1 MNLKLTLIC
10 IFLVQISWSQK
21 AADTCRLNELYY
33 DICHYDENDEV
44 YKREV
49 FTIEGSLLQTS
60 YFEKKGKLKY
70 HLLMNSDGSVQA
82 KSFKRGGAT
91 ISVGYSCEGKR
102 ISKSKSVTI
111 CDDSPYPDC
120 HTKYLYQREKR
131 NPCLNVLKDTV
142 WSRDSIYYFMRPSN
156 WVSYPLDARTAV
168 YGAGKY
174 SSTFSVWALPKIDS
188 TSKNSL
194 QSIEERWENMK
205 GIVASEVFTSQKKKF
220 LLYEK
225 NNVNTGLH
233 NHEEKRR
240 DYHLFFSANDIT
252 FKVLCSCPRNKIKW
266 FREVFI
272 SMTKSIQFRADA
284 N

>member
-1 MNLKLTLIC
+1 MG
-10 IFLVQISWSQK
+10 QK
-21 AADTCRLNELYY
+21 VIDTCRLNELYY

-49 FTIEGSLLQTS
+49 FTIEGRLLQTS
-60 YFEKKGKLKY
+60 HFENNGKLKY

-131 NPCLNVLKDTV
+131 NSCLNVLRDTV
-142 WSRDSIYYFMRPSN
+142 WSRNSLYYFLRPSN

-174 SSTFSVWALPKIDS
+174 SSTFSVWSLPKIDS

-194 QSIEERWENMK
+194 KSIKERWENIE
-205 GIVASEVFTSQKKKF
+205 GVITNETFISQNKKY

-225 NNVNTGLH
+225 NNVNAGLH
-233 NHEEKRR
+233 SHEQKRR
-240 DYHLFFSANDIT
+240 DYHLFFSVNDIT

-272 SMTKSIQFRADA
+272 SMAKSIQVT
-284 N
+284 NETKG